1 MLPTV
6 PNQPNFN
13 STDKLLKGRMVP
25 LFPVLI
31 NTDNKFVGLPVS
43 ASTKA
48 AADTSIFSGK
58 SIFTDCPL
66 SETLY
71 SL

>member
-48 AADTSIFSGK
+48 AADTSIF
-58 SIFTDCPL
+58 L
-66 SETLY
+66 W
-71 SL
+71 